1 MKKNDTAFWALAVSF
16 VFAPPWHWPVWLKLI
31 TVLLSGTVLV
41 QVSNRLFSGF
51 WKAGVTMGGKYES
64 QQKYNRKTY
73 VRFPL
78 DLKPDVLAAFRA
90 ACEKNETT
98 PTTEIK
104 KFIAD
109 YIDKNKR
116 GVIPRLLFLSSYHR
130 FFEKTSAFFPLF
142 FLIRNL

>member
-1 MKKNDTAFWALAVSF
+1 MAGL
-16 VFAPPWHWPVWLKLI
+16 
-31 TVLLSGTVLV
+31 
-41 QVSNRLFSGF
+41 
-51 WKAGVTMGGKYES
+51 WKAGVTVGGKYES

-104 KFIAD
+104 KFIAG
-109 YIDKNKR
+109 YIDKNKA
-116 GVIPRLLFLSSYHR
+116 G
-130 FFEKTSAFFPLF
+130 E
-142 FLIRNL
+142 